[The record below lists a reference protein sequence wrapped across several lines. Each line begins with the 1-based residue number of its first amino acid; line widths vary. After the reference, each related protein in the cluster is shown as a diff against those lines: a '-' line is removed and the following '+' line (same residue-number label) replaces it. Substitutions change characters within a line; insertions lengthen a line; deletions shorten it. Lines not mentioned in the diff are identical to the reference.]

1 MTTSA
6 PAIELTSLPV
16 GAGVLS
22 LVVAR
27 GEAVALVGEQ
37 QGELTKIVRRC
48 GGLDPIHAGR
58 VVVDGVD
65 VGRASRRA
73 LLELYQ
79 RVGYVSVQ
87 GGLFANFDV
96 LDNLALPLRYRGM
109 AHEAAR
115 DRGRERLVALDLG
128 DLVLRRSADLSIE
141 QQKLVAYIRTAM
153 TEPTILLAED
163 PSAHL
168 SPTGREVVAQLHRE
182 LLARGGTCLV
192 ADDDRALVED
202 LGARQVEI
210 DAAREVA

>member
-1 MTTSA
+1 MTTT
-6 PAIELTSLPV
+6 PAIEVTSLPV

-27 GEAVALVGEQ
+27 GDAVALVGEQ
-37 QGELTKIVRRC
+37 QGELTTIVRRC
-48 GGLDPIHAGR
+48 GGLEPIRAGH

-87 GGLFANFDV
+87 GGLFANLDV

-109 AHEAAR
+109 APEAAR
-115 DRGRERLVALDLG
+115 ERGRQRLSSLDLA
-128 DLVLRRSADLSIE
+128 DLCDRRAAELSIE

-168 SPTGREVVAQLHRE
+168 SPTGREVVVRLHRE

-192 ADDDRALVED
+192 ADDDRALVEE
-202 LGARQVEI
+202 LGATVVEI